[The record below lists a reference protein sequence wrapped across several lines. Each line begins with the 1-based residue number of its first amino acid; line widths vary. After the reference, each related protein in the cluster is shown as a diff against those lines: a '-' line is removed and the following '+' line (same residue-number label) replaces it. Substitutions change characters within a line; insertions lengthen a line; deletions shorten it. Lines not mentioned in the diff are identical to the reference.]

1 MVVTAGATELTPL
14 DVTPEIAATVA
25 EVMSAAV
32 RVDTQPLGRLA
43 MAVANPVLNLAAVNA
58 FKASL
63 VMVVVKNVDPKVTA
77 EPARREAETVAV
89 MTVPVDNLAVTTAF
103 AGQVFTKFVVM
114 LVTGSV
120 MFEVVQAT
128 EELMPVQAP
137 EA

>member
-25 EVMSAAV
+25 EVMSALV

-63 VMVVVKNVDPKVTA
+63 VMVVDKNVDPKVTA

-89 MTVPVDNLAVTTAF
+89 ILVPVDKVAVTTAF
-103 AGQVFTKFVVM
+103 AGQVFTKYVVT
-114 LVTGSV
+114 LVVGSV
-120 MFEVVQAT
+120 TFEVVQVT